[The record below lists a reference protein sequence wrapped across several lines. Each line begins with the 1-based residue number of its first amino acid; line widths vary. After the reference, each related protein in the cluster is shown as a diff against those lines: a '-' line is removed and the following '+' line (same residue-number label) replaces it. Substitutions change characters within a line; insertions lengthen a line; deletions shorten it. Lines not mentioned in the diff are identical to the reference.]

1 MLIYLILDNY
11 EIKCLYEIIKINI
24 NLNDLLS

>member
-1 MLIYLILDNY
+1 LDNY